1 MGDWNMFFATAAGSA
16 ATLVGLLFIA
26 TQLHLGVFSDPENRW
41 AALGQGTLTILATV
55 FALSLSFLIPSLS
68 SPAHGYIILA
78 AAAFAS
84 WRTVRVWWPVF
95 RLREKGRVHRLAQSF
110 WLLMLP
116 VAAYIYL
123 LSGAWGLLHGESAA
137 VLNVGG
143 AVLVLFA
150 ISLRNAWRLVVNVEQ
165 PQGA

>member
-1 MGDWNMFFATAAGSA
+1 MGDWNMFFATSAGSA
-16 ATLVGLLFIA
+16 ATLVGLLFVA
-26 TQLHLGVFSDPENRW
+26 TQLHLGVFSNPENRW

-68 SPAHGYIILA
+68 PQAHGNIVVA
-78 AAAFAS
+78 AVAFAS

-95 RLREKGRVHRLAQSF
+95 KLREKGRMHRFAQSF

-116 VAAYIYL
+116 FVAYLYL
-123 LSGAWGLLHGESAA
+123 LSGAASLLQGQSGA

-165 PQGA
+165 QGT

>member
-1 MGDWNMFFATAAGSA
+1 MGDWNLFFATAAGSA

-26 TQLHLGVFSDPENRW
+26 TQLHLGVFSNPENRW

-55 FALSLSFLIPSLS
+55 FALTLSFLIPSLS
-68 SPAHGYIILA
+68 PQAHGYIILGA
-78 AAAFAS
+78 VAFAS

-95 RLREKGRVHRLAQSF
+95 RLTEKGRFHRLAQSF

-116 VAAYIYL
+116 FVAYAYLAY
-123 LSGAWGLLHGESAA
+123 GAWGLLNGESGA
-137 VLNVGG
+137 VLDVGG

-165 PQGA
+165 QGP

>member
-1 MGDWNMFFATAAGSA
+1 MGDWNLFFATSAGSA
-16 ATLVGLLFIA
+16 ATLVGLLFVA
-26 TQLHLGVFSDPENRW
+26 TQLHLGVFANPENRW

-68 SPAHGYIILA
+68 PQAHGAIILA
-78 AAAFAS
+78 AVAFAS
-84 WRTVRVWWPVF
+84 YRTVRTWWPVF
-95 RLREKGRVHRLAQSF
+95 RLREKGRMHRVTQSF

-116 VAAYIYL
+116 LVAYVYM
-123 LSGAWGLLHGESAA
+123 LSGAWGLLQGESGA

-143 AVLVLFA
+143 AVLALFA

-165 PQGA
+165 QGP